1 MADLDIVVAGGLGAD
16 GIEAVPY
23 APQRG
28 DDTPESGAEAAEQ
41 GPSEEAQFWQRQ
53 ITTALM
59 QERRW
64 RSEAEAAE
72 DMYFGPDEDSGQRD
86 GPSGKAANPIS
97 ETTSTVHGNIDVLK
111 PLLFSETPTPVVQ
124 RRFRGD
130 GKATDETDLMATEV
144 GQRIAQ
150 WVLSTTRFDDA
161 MEGVRDD
168 WLIAG
173 RGLARAFYKAEFGM
187 VDQIDP
193 VTGQTIQIEKKT
205 KESAYASH
213 WEWRRCVMAPG
224 HSWERMPW
232 IAFEVPLTR
241 SQAVK
246 AFGAD
251 KAGRISFNRKGL
263 IDRSR
268 AFSDS
273 DRNEAGFAND
283 TVTSGEAPQSPFDTA
298 TVWEIWVKEDRRII
312 WWSPDCAS
320 EVLDD
325 MPDPLGLEEFW
336 PTPKPLL
343 ASTKGSSMNPRPDIR
358 YYEAAAKEVEDAT
371 RKLKEILNVVAV
383 AGIYPGNMEAEV
395 QKLLSGKNAVYAA
408 QAWAA
413 LMDKGGTRELIQWLP
428 LDAMLQAIQALSML
442 REQAKQRMF
451 EASGVSDIMRAQG
464 DPRESATAQ
473 NLKGKYAG
481 MRLSSRQ
488 RRMALYARDM
498 LRILVEIAVEM
509 FDTEY
514 IANICNIDLPM
525 TRADREAM
533 QAEQEAMQ
541 QAHAAAMQAF
551 EQAMQQRQ
559 QIEQMAAQQGGQ
571 VTLPPPEP
579 PPPLQPFD
587 RVPQTSFEE
596 VHQRL
601 RDDLSRK
608 ITITIETQ
616 STILADE
623 TEDKEAR
630 IEFLGAFSTFVQQIM
645 PLVGTGQFD
654 MKTAKELLLFGV
666 RAFPKSRTLESMISD
681 LPDELPQGEDKPDVQ
696 VQVAQIRAEVD
707 IEIEKMRMADSEADR
722 AHETKMKGVD
732 LLAKAAEV
740 GANPAQPPI
749 PAPAS
754 GAV

>member
-1 MADLDIVVAGGLGAD
+1 MAELDIVAAGALGAD
-16 GIEAVPY
+16 GMEAVPY

-28 DDTPESGAEAAEQ
+28 LDAPEDNAEAAER
-41 GPSEEAQFWQRQ
+41 GPSEQAQFWKRQ
-53 ITTALM
+53 IETALM

-64 RSEAEAAE
+64 RGEAEAAE
-72 DMYFGPDEDSGQRD
+72 DLYFGPDEDSGQRD
-86 GPSGKAANPIS
+86 GVGAKASNPIS

-111 PLLFSETPTPVVQ
+111 PLLFSETPTPIVQ

-130 GKATDETDLMATEV
+130 GKKTDATDLMATEV
-144 GQRIAQ
+144 GQRMAQ
-150 WVLSTTRFDDA
+150 WILSTTRFDDA

-187 VDQIDP
+187 VEEIDP
-193 VTGQTIQIEKKT
+193 LTGMPVMVEKKV
-205 KESAYASH
+205 KESAYATH

-246 AFGAD
+246 AFGAE
-251 KAGRISFNRKGL
+251 KAARISYNQKGL

-268 AFSDS
+268 AFGDS
-273 DRNEAGFAND
+273 DRLQATSIAD
-283 TVTSGEAPQSPFDTA
+283 TTTSGEAPQSPFDTA
-298 TVWEIWVKEDRRII
+298 TCWEIWNREDRRII
-312 WWSPDCAS
+312 WWSPDCAAELLD
-320 EVLDD
+320 EVD
-325 MPDPLGLEEFW
+325 DPLQLEEFW

-343 ASTKGSSMNPRPDIR
+343 ATAKGNSMNPRPDIR

-371 RKLKEILNVVAV
+371 TKLKEILSKVAV

-413 LMDKGGTRELIQWLP
+413 LIDKGGTRDLIQWLP
-428 LDAMLQAIQALSML
+428 LEAMFSAIQALSML

-488 RRMALYARDM
+488 RRMALYVRDM
-498 LRILVEIAVEM
+498 LRLLLEIAVEM
-509 FDTEY
+509 FDTTYLAE
-514 IANICNIDLPM
+514 ICNLDLPM

-533 QAEQEAMQ
+533 LAEQEAMKQ
-541 QAHAAAMQAF
+541 QHAMAVQAF
-551 EQAMQQRQ
+551 EAMMMQRQ
-559 QIEQMAAQQGGQ
+559 QVEQMAAQQGGQ
-571 VTLPPPEP
+571 VQLPPAPPP
-579 PPPLQPFD
+579 PPPLPPMD
-587 RVPQTSFEE
+587 KVPETSWEE

-601 RDDLSRK
+601 RDDLTRK

-630 IEFLGAFSTFVQQIM
+630 IEFLAAFSSFVQQIM

-681 LPDELPQGEDKPDVQ
+681 LPDELPQGDDKPDVQ

-707 IEIEKMRMADSEADR
+707 VEIQRMKDAQAEADR
-722 AHETKMKGVD
+722 AHDLRMKGVD
-732 LLAKAAEV
+732 LMADAADKATETD
-740 GANPAQPPI
+740 PQPQPPQK
-749 PAPAS
+749 PTP
-754 GAV
+754 

>member
-1 MADLDIVVAGGLGAD
+1 MADLDIVIAGALGAD
-16 GIEAVPY
+16 GIEAAPY

-28 DDTPESGAEAAEQ
+28 DDAPESASEAAEQ

-72 DMYFGPDEDSGQRD
+72 DLYFGPDEDSGQRD
-86 GPSGKAANPIS
+86 GDSAKNANPIS
-97 ETTSTVHGNIDVLK
+97 ETTSTIHGNIDVLK
-111 PLLFSETPTPVVQ
+111 PLLFSETPTPIVQ

-130 GKATDETDLMATEV
+130 GKRTDETDLMATEV

-150 WVLSTTRFDDA
+150 WILSTTKFDDA

-173 RGLARAFYKAEFGM
+173 RGVARAFYKAEFGM
-187 VDQIDP
+187 VEATDP
-193 VTGQTIQIEKKT
+193 LTGQVGMVEKKT
-205 KESAYASH
+205 KEAAYASH

-246 AFGAD
+246 AFGAE

-273 DRNEAGFAND
+273 DRNEAESIAD

-298 TVWEIWVKEDRRII
+298 TVWEIWIKEDRRVI

-320 EVLDD
+320 EILDQMD
-325 MPDPLGLEEFW
+325 DPLRLEDFW

-343 ASTKGSSMNPRPDIR
+343 ASTKGNSMNPRPDIR

-383 AGIYPGNMEAEV
+383 AGIYPGNMENEV
-395 QKLLSGKNAVYAA
+395 KNLLSGKNAVYAA

-428 LDAMLQAIQALSML
+428 LDAMLSAIQALTVL
-442 REQAKQRMF
+442 REAAKQRMF

-464 DPRESATAQ
+464 DPRETATAQ

-481 MRLSSRQ
+481 MRLASRQ
-488 RRMALYARDM
+488 RRMAIYVRDM
-498 LRILVEIAVEM
+498 LRLLVEIAVEM
-509 FDTEY
+509 FDTDRLAE
-514 IANICNIDLPM
+514 ICNIDLPA
-525 TRADREAM
+525 TKAEREAM
-533 QAEQEAMQ
+533 QAQQDAIK
-541 QAHAAAMQAF
+541 QAHEIAVQTFERVMQERQQL
-551 EQAMQQRQ
+551 EQA
-559 QIEQMAAQQGGQ
+559 AAQQGGQ
-571 VTLPPPEP
+571 LQLPPPPEP
-579 PPPLQPFD
+579 PPPLPEFD

-623 TEDKEAR
+623 ADDKDAR
-630 IEFLGAFSTFVQQIM
+630 IEFLAAFSTFVQQIM
-645 PLVGTGQFD
+645 PLVGSGQFD

-681 LPDELPQGEDKPDVQ
+681 LPDELPQGDSAPDVQ

-707 IEIEKMRMADSEADR
+707 LEIEKMRMADSEADR
-722 AHETKMKGVD
+722 AHDMKMKGVD
-732 LLAKAAEV
+732 LLTDAAKI
-740 GANPAQPPI
+740 GATPPEE
-749 PAPAS
+749 PQAPPR
-754 GAV
+754 AV